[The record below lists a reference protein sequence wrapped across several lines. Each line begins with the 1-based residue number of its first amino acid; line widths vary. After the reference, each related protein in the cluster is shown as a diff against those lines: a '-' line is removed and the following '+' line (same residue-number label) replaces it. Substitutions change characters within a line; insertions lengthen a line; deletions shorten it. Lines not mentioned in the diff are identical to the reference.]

1 MENKIAKHR
10 AAGPLG
16 LFCATVIWGFS
27 FVVVKDSTDT
37 IPVIYLLA
45 LRYLVAVIG
54 MGVLFFK
61 RLKNLSFKIIRE
73 GAVLGFL
80 LWLSQFFQ
88 TLGCKYTTAGK
99 NAFLTTIYVILVPF
113 LSWWIER
120 RRPGKRSLLAAVT
133 AMLGI
138 GLLSLQGDFSI
149 QTGDWLTMVCGV
161 GLGFHILYIDRYTQE
176 EEPVLLTFVQFLTAG
191 IFSWLGAGLG
201 RFPFPAGVFQTGV
214 AAKLLYLG
222 IFSTMTAFLLQIV
235 CQKYTSPNL
244 ASVILS
250 SEAVFG
256 MLFSVLLLKEVFT
269 LRILAGCICLLAA
282 VLLSDLKGEKRKIE

>member
-1 MENKIAKHR
+1 M
-10 AAGPLG
+10 
-16 LFCATVIWGFS
+16 
-27 FVVVKDSTDT
+27 
-37 IPVIYLLA
+37 
-45 LRYLVAVIG
+45 
-54 MGVLFFK
+54 
-61 RLKNLSFKIIRE
+61 
-73 GAVLGFL
+73 LGFL

-161 GLGFHILYIDRYTQE
+161 GLGFHILYIDKYTQKE
-176 EEPVLLTFVQFLTAG
+176 DPVLLTFVQFLTAG
-191 IFSWLGAGLG
+191 IFSWFGAGLG
-201 RFPFPAGVFQTGV
+201 GLPFPAEVFQTGM

-222 IFSTMTAFLLQIV
+222 IFSTMAAFLLQIV

-256 MLFSVLLLKEVFT
+256 MLFSVLFLNEVFT
-269 LRILAGCICLLAA
+269 LRILAGCICLLTA
-282 VLLSDLKGEKRKIE
+282 VLLSELKGEKQKTK